1 MKSGRPHR
9 VPLSNEALAL
19 VAPAGEPDGL
29 LFPGARAGA
38 LSDVTMRKYL
48 QHDMGYPDLTV
59 HGFRSSFKDWARERT
74 SFPDEVSEAALAHI
88 IGDKT
93 EAAYARG
100 DLFNKRRKLMEA
112 WAAYCTSPTAAFAAK
127 VVPIRESVP

>member
-1 MKSGRPHR
+1 
-9 VPLSNEALAL
+9 
-19 VAPAGEPDGL
+19 
-29 LFPGARAGA
+29 
-38 LSDVTMRKYL
+38 
-48 QHDMGYPDLTV
+48 MGYPDLTV

-74 SFPDEVSEAALAHI
+74 NFPDEVSEEALAHI

-112 WAAYCTSPTAAFAAK
+112 WVAYCVSPALAVAAK
-127 VVPIRESVP
+127 VVPIREAAP

>member
-9 VPLSNEALAL
+9 VPLSNEVLAL
-19 VAPAGEPDGL
+19 LPREGEPDSL
-29 LFPGARAGA
+29 LFPSTRAGA

-48 QHDMGYPDLTV
+48 QDDMGYSHFTV

-74 SFPDEVSEAALAHI
+74 NFPDEVSEAALAHI
-88 IGDKT
+88 VGDKT

-100 DLFNKRRKLMEA
+100 DLFNKRHKLMEA
-112 WAAYCTSPTAAFAAK
+112 WAAYCTTRAGK
-127 VVPIRESVP
+127 VVAFQR